1 MLVSDTVATPSGSI
15 RGASSGEHTI
25 TTLAKQTVVYGLSG
39 AALQLI
45 GLLTLPVFARVFTP
59 AQYGVI
65 EIGLV
70 TYSLLA
76 VFTDAGLASASQ
88 RNYFEYSADQPRERG
103 TVLLTALLASV
114 AIGVAIGLALAAL
127 SGPLAHALFKGT
139 SEASVVIVVA
149 ITLPVTAA
157 AQFTREAM
165 RLHFRAW
172 RYLTS
177 AVLAAGVAAAV
188 SLVEVLAIGSG
199 VVGLFV
205 GTLAGNAAAGLYGL
219 AVARRSFGPG
229 VSRPELRSMLA
240 YGLPLII
247 PGLCLWGLS
256 FVDRFLLA
264 GISSLAEVGEYAVA
278 NRLAA
283 PVLFLVTAFGT
294 AFSPFIFSLYSEDPE
309 AERRLRARVLNL
321 LTLGLLAV
329 SVAIGLF
336 ARELITVIAP
346 DFHTAYESVGLLVL
360 GATEYGLTT
369 VVLFGISITRRT
381 SWAAIYSTVA
391 AVVNVVLNIV
401 LIPFSGQVG
410 AAIATAVAFALLA
423 VLYYRKS
430 QQLYPTPYEPHRV
443 IRAHLVA
450 LPPLAVGLI
459 PIEPVAL
466 ALGVKVIAFVAFLV
480 ALRLTHAFSTQESA
494 YVVSFVRRR
503 LPSRAAR

>member
-1 MLVSDTVATPSGSI
+1 MATPSSSK
-15 RGASSGEHTI
+15 RGESSGGHTI
-25 TTLAKQTVVYGLSG
+25 ATLAKQTVVYGLSG

-45 GLLTLPVFARVFTP
+45 GLVTLPVFARVFTP

-65 EIGLV
+65 ELGTV

-88 RNYFEYSADQPRERG
+88 RSYFEYTSEHARERG
-103 TVLLTALLASV
+103 MVLLTALLASV
-114 AIGVAIGLALAAL
+114 AIGTAIGVALAAL
-127 SGPLAHALFKGT
+127 SGPLAGALFKGT
-139 SEASVVIVVA
+139 SDASVLVVVA

-172 RYLTS
+172 HYLTS

-188 SLVEVLAIGSG
+188 SLVSVLALGSG
-199 VVGLFV
+199 VVGLFI

-219 AVARRSFGPG
+219 VVARGSFGPG
-229 VSRPELRSMLA
+229 VSRRELRIMLA

-247 PGLCLWGLS
+247 PGLSLWGLS

-294 AFSPFIFSLYSEDPE
+294 AFSPFIFALYSEDPE
-309 AERRLRARVLNL
+309 AERRLRARVLDL

-346 DFHTAYESVGLLVL
+346 GFHTAYESVGLLVL

-381 SWAAIYSTVA
+381 SWAAIYSLA
-391 AVVNVVLNIV
+391 AAIVNVALNVV

-410 AAIATAVAFALLA
+410 AAIATAAGFALLA
-423 VLYYRKS
+423 VLYYYKS
-430 QQLYPTPYEPHRV
+430 QQLYPTPYNPHRV

-450 LPPLAVGLI
+450 LPALALGLI
-459 PIEPVAL
+459 PLEPLAL
-466 ALGVKVIAFVAFLV
+466 ALGVKAIAYAAFLI
-480 ALRLTHAFSTQESA
+480 ALRLTDAFSTEEFQ
-494 YVVSFVRRR
+494 YVVTFVRGR
-503 LPSRAAR
+503 LPSHAAG